1 MRRRDLLAAIASAAL
16 ARPISAGAQQPGRTY
31 RVGILAAGPP
41 TDADNP
47 LWAAFDHGMRAL
59 GYAEHRNL
67 RYERRFAEGK
77 LENLPGPAS
86 DLVAADVD
94 VVVVFGPAIRAAKVA
109 IPKTPIVM
117 VAGSSDPVGEGLVA
131 SLARPGG
138 NVTGLT
144 YAVSSDRFAKQLEL
158 LKEADRRI
166 ARVAILWDLDDEL
179 FRRAWAPALEHA
191 ASRLGLHIHGP
202 VQVRHGE
209 GFEPAFARISRD
221 GTDAVLVATGGV
233 AFASRARIGGLAA
246 RYRLP
251 TMAAFR
257 DFPRAGGLMSY
268 GPVFTDIYRRA
279 AILVDRILKGGDPA
293 EMPVEQP
300 TVFEFVINLG
310 AAKAIG
316 IEIPSALLAR
326 ADEVIE

>member
-1 MRRRDLLAAIASAAL
+1 MRRRDLLAAIAGAAIASPLSAD
-16 ARPISAGAQQPGRTY
+16 AQQRGRTY

-41 TDADNP
+41 IAPDNP
-47 LWAAFDHGMRAL
+47 LWAAFDRAMRKL
-59 GYAEHRNL
+59 GYAEQRNL
-67 RYERRFAEGK
+67 HYERRFAQGK
-77 LENLPGPAS
+77 LETLPALAS

-94 VVVVFGPAIRAAKVA
+94 VVVVFGPAIRAAKAA
-109 IPKTPIVM
+109 ISKTPVVM

-144 YAVSSDRFAKQLEL
+144 YAVSSERVAKQLEL

-166 ARVAILWDLDDEL
+166 SRVAILWDLDDEL
-179 FRRAWAPALEHA
+179 FRRAWAPALEQA
-191 ASRLGLHIHGP
+191 ASRLGLHVHGP

-221 GTDAVLVATGGV
+221 GIDAVLIATGGI
-233 AFASRARIGGLAA
+233 AFANRAQIGRLAA
-246 RYRLP
+246 QYRLP

-300 TVFEFVINLG
+300 TIFEFVINLE